1 MFPDFFFCVIGYP
14 AKRKM
19 FDIGKWIKYN
29 KNCFTEE
36 IKEKEVK
43 RMNIKCSEL
52 CRSAAKKFLCGGGY
66 KR

>member
-1 MFPDFFFCVIGYP
+1 MFPGFFFCVTEYP

-36 IKEKEVK
+36 IKEKGVK
-43 RMNIKCSEL
+43 KMNIKCSGL
-52 CRSAAKKFLCGGGY
+52 CRSAAKKFSGGGY